1 MQEKS
6 LHTDAVRKAIDEAIA
21 RLPGTA
27 TRKDKTKLVARLLF
41 LEHGIYPSAKV
52 ILDYTHHGSLT
63 DISRDLRIFWSELRE
78 CMSAKVSA
86 PFLPEDLLESYAQAL
101 SGVWDLALEKAR
113 NDFEKQRLEAEE
125 AVRKAQAEAV
135 DMLRRIEISQ
145 NHVHEITLQKQ
156 AELERREAAEM
167 RAQALTTENEGLQD
181 ALIQWK
187 EKLVFEER
195 ARQEA
200 EQQFSRDLEAERAE
214 RQKEAERFAGEIR
227 FAKLQIEQARISE
240 KELRQQLEASLR
252 SKELGLISYRQRAS
266 VAEEALAAARLELAE
281 MAGQVKVLE
290 SNFAEALHKP
300 KELLVR
306 PTPRLVS
313 KLLVK
318 RKKLR

>member
-1 MQEKS
+1 M
-6 LHTDAVRKAIDEAIA
+6 
-21 RLPGTA
+21 
-27 TRKDKTKLVARLLF
+27 ARLLF

-78 CMSAKVSA
+78 RMSAKVSA
-86 PFLPEDLLESYAQAL
+86 PFLPKDLLESYAQAL

>member
-1 MQEKS
+1 MFVQQS
-6 LHTDAVRKAIDEAIA
+6 
-21 RLPGTA
+21 
-27 TRKDKTKLVARLLF
+27 
-41 LEHGIYPSAKV
+41 
-52 ILDYTHHGSLT
+52 
-63 DISRDLRIFWSELRE
+63 
-78 CMSAKVSA
+78 
-86 PFLPEDLLESYAQAL
+86 
-101 SGVWDLALEKAR
+101 
-113 NDFEKQRLEAEE
+113 
-125 AVRKAQAEAV
+125 
-135 DMLRRIEISQ
+135 
-145 NHVHEITLQKQ
+145 
-156 AELERREAAEM
+156 

-181 ALIQWK
+181 ALTQWK

>member
-1 MQEKS
+1 MVFF
-6 LHTDAVRKAIDEAIA
+6 HIA
-21 RLPGTA
+21 GILGRLVCNG
-27 TRKDKTKLVARLLF
+27 
-41 LEHGIYPSAKV
+41 
-52 ILDYTHHGSLT
+52 
-63 DISRDLRIFWSELRE
+63 
-78 CMSAKVSA
+78 M
-86 PFLPEDLLESYAQAL
+86 
-101 SGVWDLALEKAR
+101 
-113 NDFEKQRLEAEE
+113 RLEAEE

-281 MAGQVKVLE
+281 MAGQVKVLD